1 MMTPIRRKNVMYLLD
16 HTSASLGRDLNERA
30 QGLFLQL
37 GNALYERYGGE
48 LDCIDAHIITILS
61 FLSGGLALKIGDIA
75 PYKEVLHAVFDI
87 LDHGING
94 TPSS

>member
-1 MMTPIRRKNVMYLLD
+1 KNVMYLLD

-48 LDCIDAHIITILS
+48 LDCIDAHIVVTLS
-61 FLSGGLALKIGDIA
+61 FLSGGLAMKMGAVA
-75 PYKEVLHAVFDI
+75 PHKDVLHAVFDI